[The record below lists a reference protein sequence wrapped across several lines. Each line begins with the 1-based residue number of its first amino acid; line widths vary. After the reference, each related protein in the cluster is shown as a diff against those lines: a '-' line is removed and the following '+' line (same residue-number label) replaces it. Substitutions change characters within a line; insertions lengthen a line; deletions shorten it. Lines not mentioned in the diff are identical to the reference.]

1 MTNIFHPIPMA
12 SATVIFVNGNHRDA
26 VYRLRF
32 LHQLISFADLDHYP
46 HRAAFI
52 AAYSSGGSEPD
63 RRAQAALLADSGLLN
78 AHDLAYC
85 AACAETGQGVF
96 SRPGFTPEIV

>member
-32 LHQLISFADLDHYP
+32 LNQLISFADLDGYE

-52 AAYSSGGSEPD
+52 AAFATGGSED
-63 RRAQAALLADSGLLN
+63 ARRLQADLLADSCLLS

-85 AACAETGQGVF
+85 AAAAESGQGIF
-96 SRPGFTPEIV
+96 TLPGFRPEIV